1 MKLLVTP
8 NLYKK
13 IIILFFGL
21 SVWAGA
27 VHADST
33 FTNLTDQEQIRTF
46 HNVTERIRCICIP
59 SIAIKSCSFNNCTV
73 SAKLKLFIENRIR
86 AGESADV
93 IVDKMIH
100 GFGQDVISDPIIAK
114 FIETG
119 NQGMAQGVIMGF
131 GPDILAKPDS
141 SWIDFSIAAAA
152 AFGILLIYL
161 YLKRRTA
168 PKAAIATESENH
180 SSFDK
185 YISEIEE
192 KQK

>member
-1 MKLLVTP
+1 MKFFVSSDLH
-8 NLYKK
+8 KK
-13 IIILFFGL
+13 ILILLFGFFI
-21 SVWAGA
+21 WASA
-27 VHADST
+27 ANADST
-33 FTNLTDQEQIRTF
+33 FTNLTDPEHIRTF

-73 SAKLKLFIENRIR
+73 SAKLKVFIENRIR

-100 GFGQDVISDPIIAK
+100 GFGQDVVSDPVIAK
-114 FIETG
+114 FIENG

>member
-1 MKLLVTP
+1 MKL
-8 NLYKK
+8 K
-13 IIILFFGL
+13 IFGILLFL
-21 SVWAGA
+21 ISISAS
-27 VHADST
+27 ADST

-86 AGESADV
+86 AGESADT

-100 GFGQDVISDPIIAK
+100 GFGPDVVTDPIVAK
-114 FIETG
+114 FIENG
-119 NQGMAQGVIMGF
+119 NQGMAQSIVTGF

-141 SWIDFSIAAAA
+141 TWIDVSIAMAGAL
-152 AFGILLIYL
+152 GILLIYL

-168 PKAAIATESENH
+168 PKAAISTELGND
-180 SSFDK
+180 SSFNK

-192 KQK
+192 RQK

>member
-1 MKLLVTP
+1 MRSTFSKFPKILL
-8 NLYKK
+8 
-13 IIILFFGL
+13 ILLSFF
-21 SVWAGA
+21 VWTSAIYS
-27 VHADST
+27 DST
-33 FTNLTDQEQIRTF
+33 FTNLTDPEQIRSF

-100 GFGQDVISDPIIAK
+100 GFGPEVESDPVIAK

-141 SWIDFSIAAAA
+141 SWIDFSIAVAAA
-152 AFGILLIYL
+152 LGILLIYL
-161 YLKRRTA
+161 YLKKRTV
-168 PKAAIATESENH
+168 PKAAIATEIEH
-180 SSFDK
+180 DSSFNK